1 MQESV
6 KMEKLQKPYPT
17 DYNLS
22 IAQDLWQDYYQ
33 ILLLIILLKKFIKL
47 HVNMDMKIK
56 NKKPKGL
63 RTNTASVVLSI
74 QTLKII

>member
-1 MQESV
+1 
-6 KMEKLQKPYPT
+6 MEKLQKPYPT

-56 NKKPKGL
+56 NKREGL
-63 RTNTASVVLSI
+63 RTNTARVVLST